1 MRLFHHFLYAC
12 KYIIFAVMTQEK
24 LPHRK
29 ELCLQS
35 EEITP
40 VISFLGLFFVMQA
53 VALFTKDIRR
63 FLNGFFL
70 IEFNA

>member
-1 MRLFHHFLYAC
+1 MCLC
-12 KYIIFAVMTQEK
+12 GESGITVQT
-24 LPHRK
+24 K
-29 ELCLQS
+29 ENIKK
-35 EEITP
+35 EITP